1 MSKKFRIVVI
11 ISFLLISLSGLYF
24 HNNFFKFQS
33 IFFEKKW
40 KYTQEKILLKNEKFL
55 KSKIMEKFF

>member
-40 KYTQEKILLKNEKFL
+40 KYTQEKILLKNDKIIKLQDQKKF
-55 KSKIMEKFF
+55 I